1 MQVTLKVLRFDPAKD
16 KKPRWETY
24 QVEAE
29 PWDRVLD
36 LLHKVKWY
44 QDGSLAFR
52 RSCGHGI
59 CGSDA
64 MLINGKNRLACK
76 TLVRDLGNVIT
87 VEPIRGLPVEK
98 DLIVDMEP
106 FFAAYRAVKPY
117 LINDEPRPS
126 GRGSS
131 LPRKGSGLTRAPSAS
146 SAQAAPRAAPSSG

>member
-59 CGSDA
+59 CGSG
-64 MLINGKNRLACK
+64 IWG
-76 TLVRDLGNVIT
+76 T
-87 VEPIRGLPVEK
+87 
-98 DLIVDMEP
+98 
-106 FFAAYRAVKPY
+106 
-117 LINDEPRPS
+117 
-126 GRGSS
+126 
-131 LPRKGSGLTRAPSAS
+131 
-146 SAQAAPRAAPSSG
+146 